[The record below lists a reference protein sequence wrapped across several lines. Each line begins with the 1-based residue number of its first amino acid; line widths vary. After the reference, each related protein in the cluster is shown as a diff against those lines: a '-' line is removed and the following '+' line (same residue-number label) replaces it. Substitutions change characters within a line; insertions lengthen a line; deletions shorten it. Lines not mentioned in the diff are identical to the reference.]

1 MGLVRG
7 IILTFISLGFTA
19 AFAAAQ
25 DADVKGSKD
34 HPLISRFPGSRIIG
48 YMQKDW
54 DQTRFPLS
62 NEIDDNKEIKKPATV
77 EGKIIRIVYVAPA
90 GKSPLE
96 VHRNYEQALLAAG
109 IIRKFGC
116 ERNCGQLFWAW
127 RFGAF
132 RNSLTWS
139 DSGVKSRD
147 GSSSWNSQD
156 AISDGEGRCLYGTLK
171 RGGQE
176 IHVRRCIPTNRRSRD
191 GDRDRRAA
199 RNALGP
205 GDRGLQVAAQRA

>member
-1 MGLVRG
+1 MKIGSQFLRTNETRVVSYDFRGRIENSGLFRQEALHWDWGEKKLDARSTWNHSDVNLAG
-7 IILTFISLGFTA
+7 ICGGIYWRKTPTW
-19 AFAAAQ
+19 
-25 DADVKGSKD
+25 KGSKD

-54 DQTRFPLS
+54 NQTRFPLS
-62 NEIDDNKEIKKPATV
+62 NEISDNKEIKKASTV
-77 EGKIIRIVYVAPA
+77 EDKITRIVYVAPA

-116 ERNCGQLFWAW
+116 ERNFGQLFWAW

-156 AISDGEGRCLYGTLK
+156 AISDGEGRCLYGT
-171 RGGQE
+171 
-176 IHVRRCIPTNRRSRD
+176 
-191 GDRDRRAA
+191 
-199 RNALGP
+199 
-205 GDRGLQVAAQRA
+205 